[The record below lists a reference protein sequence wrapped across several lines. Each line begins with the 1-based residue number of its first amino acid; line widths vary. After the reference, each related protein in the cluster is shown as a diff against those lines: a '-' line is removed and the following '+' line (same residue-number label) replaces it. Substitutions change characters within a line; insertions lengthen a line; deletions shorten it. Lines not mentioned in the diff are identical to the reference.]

1 MTWLAYPGRRYAL
14 PWAVLFMA
22 FQAKDAIVLGLSGRR
37 HIVTGISGH
46 VWVVTSITGPS
57 NGGA

>member
-1 MTWLAYPGRRYAL
+1 
-14 PWAVLFMA
+14 MA